1 MNGHAGNLSGNSAAD
16 KSESVSQDQDSHNMF
31 KSEEGEAALSVEPHS
46 PATSGDRTLQIIAQL
61 KKNDYSLRGK
71 INPQLGSRRDFLL
84 EYLGT

>member
-1 MNGHAGNLSGNSAAD
+1 MNMNGHAGNLSGNSAAD
-16 KSESVSQDQDSHNMF
+16 KSESV
-31 KSEEGEAALSVEPHS
+31 EAHS
-46 PATSGDRTLQIIAQL
+46 PATSGDRKLQIIAQL